1 MINPPKILRS
11 TKVGDNLR
19 SNFDISDISKVVHN
33 LNPSFESTLFNYKE
47 FALPLNINEFLKDAN
62 FKCCCNKYNNSFIN
76 NHYGH
81 SVTGNRNID
90 AFTRTI
96 FQKWTSHVM
105 SSVHEKFQ
113 ALKTEITVRSLHFI
127 FGEHKFF
134 FRE

>member
-11 TKVGDNLR
+11 TKAGDNLR

-62 FKCCCNKYNNSFIN
+62 FKRCCNKYNNSFIN

-96 FQKWTSHVM
+96 FQNGQVM
-105 SSVHEKFQ
+105 LCHQYMKNFKP
-113 ALKTEITVRSLHFI
+113 LKL
-127 FGEHKFF
+127 K
-134 FRE
+134 